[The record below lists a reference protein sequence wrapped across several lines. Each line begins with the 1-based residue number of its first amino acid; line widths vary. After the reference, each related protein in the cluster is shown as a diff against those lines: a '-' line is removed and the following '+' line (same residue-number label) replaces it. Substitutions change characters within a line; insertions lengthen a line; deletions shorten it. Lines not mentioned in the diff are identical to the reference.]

1 MTDSQY
7 YAHRWLSRMWDKDIE
22 IEQLIVRRDVIV
34 ASMSGI
40 GKYDAEHIPTQN
52 GENPTETKNI
62 EYSILSEQIEK
73 KTIELANENIK
84 TWQVIVNVE
93 NTTLRGMLI
102 ARYINR
108 KSWTEIG
115 KLYNYS
121 KSRAFDYRKIALDT
135 VYPFIPKEP
144 VDKTLD

>member
-1 MTDSQY
+1 MTDNQY
-7 YAHRWLSRMWDKDIE
+7 YAQTWLKRMWNKAEEVKEYEQQAEDILGAK
-22 IEQLIVRRDVIV
+22 IP
-34 ASMSGI
+34 A
-40 GKYDAEHIPTQN
+40 YDAEKIP
-52 GENPTETKNI
+52 GGSDPNPTETKNI

>member
-1 MTDSQY
+1 MTDEQF
-7 YAHRWLSRMWDKDIE
+7 YAHKWLSRMWDAGVE

-52 GENPTETKNI
+52 GENPTESKNI
-62 EYSILSEQIEK
+62 EYSLLSEQIDK
-73 KTIELANENIK
+73 KTIELASENIK
-84 TWQVIVNVE
+84 TYLVIDKV
-93 NTTLRGMLI
+93 TDPMLRGMLI

-108 KSWTEIG
+108 KSWAEVG

-121 KSRAFDYRKIALDT
+121 KSRAFDYRIKALNA
-135 VYPFIPKEP
+135 VSPFVPKGE
-144 VDKTLD
+144 VV